1 MAVLAL
7 LTELARDGDLAAEL
21 CAPGLRGEQGL
32 LTAVKPLLLSGVVA
46 VQLGVVELLDAV
58 QRAAPSLPGYHPI
71 PEKLLLSPLTGPA
84 YYGRCSAR
92 CRVAPPC
99 SAPRTCTPSVSR

>member
-58 QRAAPSLPGYHPI
+58 QRAPSLPGYHPI
-71 PEKLLLSPLTGPA
+71 PEELLPF
-84 YYGRCSAR
+84 
-92 CRVAPPC
+92 
-99 SAPRTCTPSVSR
+99 